1 MAKEI
6 PAWVPVTGVPG
17 EGQNDYWFALCIDGV
32 VQTTMGV
39 NVHLA
44 SILNANPTFV
54 YCSDN
59 VIPGMT
65 AEEAAATLV

>member
-6 PAWVPVTGVPG
+6 PAWVPYTGVP
-17 EGQNDYWFALCIDGV
+17 EEQQNDYWFALCVDGV

-44 SILNANPTFV
+44 SIFNEQPKMV
-54 YCSDN
+54 YCGPNASA
-59 VIPGMT
+59 GMT
-65 AEEAAATLV
+65 EAEASATLD